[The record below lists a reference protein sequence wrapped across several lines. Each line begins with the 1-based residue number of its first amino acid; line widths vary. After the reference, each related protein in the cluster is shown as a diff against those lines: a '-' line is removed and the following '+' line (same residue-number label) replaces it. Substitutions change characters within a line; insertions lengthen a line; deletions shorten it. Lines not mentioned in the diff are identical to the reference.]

1 LYIKSRQRYSGQ
13 INSRELCDA
22 ANRSSVRAISSELAS
37 GRFSRCARAWHWI
50 FAKIRGKREK
60 EDNKRQSRDGSV
72 AHRGTRSLAAPEKRI
87 APRHKW
93 HTHARARA
101 LGAENNRSSG
111 PSGRGRVIVRRTSK
125 SRSSFLRFNQP
136 ASISLCERHCFNEHM
151 REAMMSARRSE

>member
-1 LYIKSRQRYSGQ
+1 LYIKSRHRYSGQ

-22 ANRSSVRAISSELAS
+22 ANRSTVRAISSELAS

-60 EDNKRQSRDGSV
+60 EDKRQSRDGSV

-93 HTHARARA
+93 RTSACARARA

-111 PSGRGRVIVRRTSK
+111 PSGRVIVRRTSK
-125 SRSSFLRFNQP
+125 SNFLHFNQL
-136 ASISLCERHCFNEHM
+136 ASISPHETSSF
-151 REAMMSARRSE
+151 